1 MPQAIVWRG
10 LILVAMLAGE
20 GPLSG
25 VDALPRQSTSLTLE
39 IPVER
44 HLDRGQ
50 IDRYTVA
57 LSAGERVSIDV
68 EQQGLDVVVDVLDA
82 DGTPIVEIQEEVS
95 SHGTEHLQL
104 VAEAPGPVIV
114 AVSPARNANI
124 EAGSRYAIR
133 LGPRQAATDADRTIW
148 NARNLQTAD
157 LVARETMTAYYRGLH
172 HGLGRGEA
180 LRQAKLTLLRRK
192 GRQHPFFWASF
203 IQSGQWGVLD

>member
-1 MPQAIVWRG
+1 MLQAIVWRG

-20 GPLSG
+20 GPLSA
-25 VDALPRQSTSLTLE
+25 VNPPARQSTSLASE

-50 IDRYTVA
+50 IDRYPVA
-57 LSAGERVSIDV
+57 LSAGERVSIEV
-68 EQQGLDVVVDVLDA
+68 EQRGLDVVVDVLDA

-104 VAEAPGPVIV
+104 VAEAPGPVI
-114 AVSPARNANI
+114 VSPARNANI